1 MALLFAWTGD
11 CISFLKHRR
20 VSLFADDGKPRILS
34 LRENMPGE
42 VLSPECIQSDVNA
55 HLLVFIYRRLLIPF
69 KMQLIIVSIICH
81 VKVGFHVFYFYRLYS
96 SFQGI
101 HQSSIWKFIHSVG
114 AAQASLLLYWKKH
127 FKNVWININI

>member
-55 HLLVFIYRRLLIPF
+55 HLLVFIIIYRWLLIPF
-69 KMQLIIVSIICH
+69 RLQLIIVSINCH
-81 VKVGFHVFYFYRLYS
+81 VKAGFHVFYFYRLY

-114 AAQASLLLYWKKH
+114 AAQASLLLYWKKTS
-127 FKNVWININI
+127 KMYE